1 MAYRVELK
9 PSAAKALARLPR
21 RDQRRVARKIDALAE
36 DPRPKAARKLSGA
49 EALYRVRAGDYR
61 ILYQVQDDVLLV
73 LVVRI
78 GHRRDVYRNLS

>member
-36 DPRPKAARKLSGA
+36 NPRPNAARKLSGA
-49 EALYRVRAGDYR
+49 DALYRVRAGDYR